1 MKLPWKLSLFHQV
14 LLGVF
19 AGLFVGLLIG
29 EPAGKLGIF
38 GTAYVRLLQMTVLP
52 YVVVSLI
59 GGIGRL
65 NATQAKIIGSRGGAL
80 ILFLWGVG
88 LLVLTALPLGYPDWT
103 SASFFSTTLLQEGA
117 AFDPLQLYL
126 TANPFHAMA
135 NTIVPATVM
144 FSIVLG
150 VALIGVQKK
159 DGLLEVLES
168 LTHGLMRVAS
178 AIARLTPYGLFA
190 IMANAAGT
198 LRVEELGRLQVYLW
212 VYVGAWAVLTILVLP
227 SLVAWATPFSYREVI
242 RQSRTAIITAIATGT
257 VLVVLPLIAERCK
270 ELLEEH
276 KVTSDDAIA
285 GVDVLVPTAYSFPS
299 IGTLLGLGFI
309 LFAAWFSGSPLD
321 STQYPGFV
329 VLGLFTAFGTMNIA
343 LPYLLDFFRLPAD
356 LFQLYLLGSV
366 VTARLATGLAAMH
379 GVVICL
385 LGASAVV
392 GIIKWRKLFQVAI
405 SGLVVMFVSMA
416 ALGFVL
422 SKVPY
427 TYKGDE
433 KFVSMKLLGDEVITK
448 VAEDA
453 PVALSETDRQRS
465 RLDVIRE
472 RGSIRIGYLP
482 DRLPMAFRNNQGTV
496 VGFDIELAH
505 MLANNMDVQLE
516 IVRLDWENVPEW
528 LTSGRIDMLV
538 GGIAA
543 TPDRA
548 LEFAF
553 SKPYGKHSLAFLV
566 EDHRR
571 NEFTSEARLLARPS
585 LRIGLAKAHYFKRPL
600 EQWLP
605 NAEVVV
611 IDSPRPFL
619 RGEMDDLDAM
629 VYAAERGSAWTLIY
643 PDYTVAVPGGV
654 NAQVPIAFGV
664 PRGQEEF
671 VSFLNSWLD
680 LRITLG
686 TTDRLFDYWILGHE
700 LNEVEPRW
708 SVIRNV
714 FGWGMDTEESDSAAA
729 KPRPVSED

>member
-19 AGLFVGLLIG
+19 AGLFVGILIG

-88 LLVLTALPLGYPDWT
+88 LVVLTALPLGYPDWT
-103 SASFFSTTLLQEGA
+103 SASFFSTTLLEEGA

-126 TANPFHAMA
+126 TSNPFHAMA

-159 DGLLEVLES
+159 DGLLDVLES

-198 LRVEELGRLQVYLW
+198 LRIEELGRLQVYLW

-227 SLVAWATPFSYREVI
+227 SLVAWGTPFSYREVI

-299 IGTLLGLGFI
+299 VGTLLGLGFI
-309 LFAAWFSGSPLD
+309 LFAAWFAGSPLD
-321 STQYPGFV
+321 PTQYPGFV

-392 GIIKWRKLFQVAI
+392 GIIKWRKLFQVALA
-405 SGLVVMFVSMA
+405 GLVVTFVSMA

-433 KFVSMKLLGDEVITK
+433 KFVSMGLLGEEVATK
-448 VAEDA
+448 VSGDA
-453 PVALSETDRQRS
+453 PDALSESDRQRS
-465 RLDVIRE
+465 RLDVIKE

-482 DRLPMAFRNNQGTV
+482 DRLPMAFRNNQGKV

-505 MLANNMDVQLE
+505 MLANNMEVQLE
-516 IVRLDWENVPEW
+516 IVRSEWEDVAEW
-528 LTSGRIDMLV
+528 LASGRIDVLV
-538 GGIAA
+538 GGIGA

-553 SKPYGKHSLAFLV
+553 SRPYGEHSLAFIV

-571 NEFTSEARLLARPS
+571 NEFTNQAKLLARPS
-585 LRIGLAKAHYFKRPL
+585 LKIGLAKARYFKRPL
-600 EQWLP
+600 ELWLP

-619 RGEMDDLDAM
+619 RGEVDDIDAM
-629 VYAAERGSAWTLIY
+629 VYAAERGAAWTLIY
-643 PDYTVAVPGGV
+643 PDYTVAVPG
-654 NAQVPIAFGV
+654 
-664 PRGQEEF
+664 
-671 VSFLNSWLD
+671 
-680 LRITLG
+680 
-686 TTDRLFDYWILGHE
+686 
-700 LNEVEPRW
+700 
-708 SVIRNV
+708 
-714 FGWGMDTEESDSAAA
+714 
-729 KPRPVSED
+729 

>member
-1 MKLPWKLSLFHQV
+1 MRLPWKFSLFHKV
-14 LLGVF
+14 ILGVIL
-19 AGLFVGLLIG
+19 GLVVGIVVG
-29 EPAGKLGIF
+29 EPAGRLGIL

-65 NATQAKIIGSRGGAL
+65 NATQARIIGSRGGAL
-80 ILFLWGVG
+80 ILFLWGIG
-88 LLVLTALPLGYPDWT
+88 LVVLTALPLGYPDWT
-103 SASFFSTTLLQEGA
+103 SASFFSTTLLDDGA

-126 TANPFHAMA
+126 TSNPFHAMA

-159 DGLLEVLES
+159 QGLLDVLGS
-168 LTHGLMRVAS
+168 LTDGLMRVAS
-178 AIARLTPYGLFA
+178 AVARLTPYGLFA
-190 IMANAAGT
+190 ITANAAGT

-212 VYVGAWAVLTILVLP
+212 VYVAAWAVLTILVLP
-227 SLVAWATPFSYREVI
+227 GLVAWGTPFSYREVMK
-242 RQSRTAIITAIATGT
+242 QSRTAIITAIATGT

-276 KVTSDDAIA
+276 SLTSDDATA

-299 IGTLLGLGFI
+299 VGTLLGLGFI

-321 STQYPGFV
+321 TTQYPGFV

-385 LGASAVV
+385 LGASAVI
-392 GIIKWRKLFQVAI
+392 GIIKWRKLFQVALA
-405 SGLVVMFVSMA
+405 GLALTFVMMA
-416 ALGFVL
+416 GVGLVL

-427 TYKGDE
+427 TYKGGDE
-433 KFVSMKLLGDEVITK
+433 FVSMSLISDEVAVEVNEK
-448 VAEDA
+448 SPA
-453 PVALSETDRQRS
+453 PLSATDVDRS
-465 RLDVIRE
+465 RLDVIRD

-482 DRLPMAFRNNQGTV
+482 DRLPMAFRNNQSEV
-496 VGFDIELAH
+496 VGYDIELAH
-505 MLANNMDVQLE
+505 MLARNMEVTLE
-516 IVRLDWENVPEW
+516 IVRLDWDDVPAW
-528 LTSGRIDMLV
+528 LNDGRIDVLV
-538 GGIAA
+538 GGIAV

-553 SKPYGKHSLAFLV
+553 TMPYGEHSLAFLV

-571 NEFTSEARLLARPS
+571 NEFASLEKLRARPS
-585 LRIGLAKAHYFKRPL
+585 LRIGLAQARYFKGPL
-600 EQWLP
+600 ERWLP
-605 NAEVVV
+605 NAEVVLM
-611 IDSPRPFL
+611 DSPRPFL
-619 RGEMDDLDAM
+619 RGELDDMDGM

-643 PDYTVAVPGGV
+643 PDYTVAVPRGSH
-654 NAQVPIAFGV
+654 AKVPIAFGV
-664 PRGQEEF
+664 PKGQEEF
-671 VSFLNSWLD
+671 IGFLNSWLN
-680 LRITLG
+680 LKIKLG
-686 TTDRLFDYWILGHE
+686 TTGRLYDHWILGKD
-700 LNEVEPRW
+700 LQRAEPRW
-708 SVIRNV
+708 SVIRDV
-714 FGWGMDTEESDSAAA
+714 FGWGVEKQEIESVGTD
-729 KPRPVSED
+729 